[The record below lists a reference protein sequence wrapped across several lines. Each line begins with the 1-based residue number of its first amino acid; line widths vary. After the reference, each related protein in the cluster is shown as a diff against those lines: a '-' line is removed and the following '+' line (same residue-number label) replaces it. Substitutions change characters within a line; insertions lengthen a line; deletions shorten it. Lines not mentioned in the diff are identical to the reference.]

1 MNDDNLLFY
10 SHGTNVKGCYCTSI
24 SVNCISGKELNY
36 TKCGSQV
43 CLAIVLNIT
52 MHLPYYFQYYTTECL
67 DARCECSNGNVSI
80 TNFPLEF
87 SRIGYFSLVER
98 NTISNIGNETKYWTH
113 CWSDFMNSTGWD
125 IWYATYQVCGMNI
138 TSWIKYVNQ
147 NYYIIKH
154 SINPL
159 LLFSGDYK
167 INTNCDYINSEFS
180 YVSPT
185 SNSLEAKEGIEEN
198 N

>member
-1 MNDDNLLFY
+1 MAILLFY
-10 SHGTNVKGCYCTSI
+10 SHGTNAMGCYCTST

-36 TKCGSQV
+36 PKCGSQV
-43 CLAIVLNIT
+43 CFAIVINIT
-52 MHLPYYFQYYTTECL
+52 MHLPYYFQYYTTECS
-67 DARCECSNGNVSI
+67 DASCECPNGNISDI
-80 TNFPLEF
+80 NFPLDF
-87 SRIGYFSLVER
+87 SRIGYFSSVER
-98 NTISNIGNETKYWTH
+98 NKISNTGNESKYWTH
-113 CWSDFMNSTGWD
+113 CWSDFMNSIGWD
-125 IWYATYQVCGMNI
+125 IWYAAYQVCFEEYNELNLKNV
-138 TSWIKYVNQ
+138 SNQ

-154 SINPL
+154 SINPS

-167 INTNCDYINSEFS
+167 INTNCNYINSEFS